1 MLPNEGAY
9 AGRGIYRDANLYEA
23 MAYIKKH
30 KYEKALTSIE
40 ESKQWIENLGVGKP
54 YEDQIDYRVENF
66 LSAKALANQPVK
78 AALFMERVAKT
89 PVKNYY
95 FESTNL
101 LVALA
106 HSETGQKEVADR
118 WVSLWK
124 TQYPSSPIIEWCTAI
139 YQGDTALAA
148 KILDTRT
155 EQNESTP
162 WENINIDRN
171 FGLLTKYFRE

>member
-1 MLPNEGAY
+1 
-9 AGRGIYRDANLYEA
+9 
-23 MAYIKKH
+23 
-30 KYEKALTSIE
+30 
-40 ESKQWIENLGVGKP
+40 
-54 YEDQIDYRVENF
+54 
-66 LSAKALANQPVK
+66 
-78 AALFMERVAKT
+78 MERVAKT

-106 HSETGQKEVADR
+106 LSETGQKEVADK

-155 EQNESTP
+155 EQSESTP

-171 FGLLTKYFRE
+171 FGLLTKYFSE